1 MKGKDALMMEMTILY
16 IKHDG
21 DRIKFIPTDLFKSS
35 WAFKINARRIM
46 THNQQLIFFLLEFT
60 SLKLL
65 RMWWQKVMFALW
77 ILIYPLLLC
86 VMHTLTFKL

>member
-1 MKGKDALMMEMTILY
+1 
-16 IKHDG
+16 
-21 DRIKFIPTDLFKSS
+21 
-35 WAFKINARRIM
+35 M
-46 THNQQLIFFLLEFT
+46 THNQQFIFFLLEFT

-65 RMWWQKVMFALW
+65 RTWWQKVMFALW